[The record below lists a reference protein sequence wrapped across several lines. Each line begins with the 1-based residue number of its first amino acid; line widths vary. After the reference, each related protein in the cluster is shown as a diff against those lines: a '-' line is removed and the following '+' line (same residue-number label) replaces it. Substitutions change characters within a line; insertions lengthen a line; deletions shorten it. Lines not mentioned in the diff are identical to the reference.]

1 MPLHFQSSPDPVRSF
16 VRRDF
21 VDTPSGSWN
30 VREWGEGVPL
40 LLLHPTPYSSRY
52 YLDLAPRFTGFRVIV
67 PDLPGCGE
75 SAPLRK
81 DASIDSVAAEVNAF
95 MRAAGVPKAHVL
107 AIHGGNKIG
116 AALAGNHP
124 DCVNRFVFVGM
135 THSIIL
141 DRTLRNAEVLAAA
154 ARTREPKAGTPGLA
168 DQWRDLFDSIGKVW
182 SKGDVAAQAG
192 DRESLRRIADEAID
206 RVQSREAFDAL
217 YQANFG
223 FDLEAALRRTKAKS
237 LIVELRVEHEARL
250 VAQAPLIVAAMADAR
265 SVTLPFSDRQL
276 VHEEADRFAELV
288 SQFLVE

>member
-1 MPLHFQSSPDPVRSF
+1 MRRNF
-16 VRRDF
+16 VE
-21 VDTPSGSWN
+21 TPSGSWH
-30 VREWGEGVPL
+30 VREWGDGAPL

-52 YLDLAPRFTGFRVIV
+52 YLDLAPRFAGFRVIV

-81 DASIDSVAAEVNAF
+81 DASIDSVAADVRAF
-95 MRAAGVPKAHVL
+95 MHATEVRKAHVL

-124 DCVNRFVFVGM
+124 DCVDRFVFVGM

-154 ARTREPKAGTPGLA
+154 ARTREPKAGTPGLVEE
-168 DQWRDLFDSIGKVW
+168 WRDLFGSIGKVW
-182 SKGDVAAQAG
+182 SKGDAAAQAG
-192 DRESLRRIADEAID
+192 DREGLRRIADEAID
-206 RVQSREAFDAL
+206 RIQSREAFDAL
-217 YQANFG
+217 YQANFA
-223 FDLEAALRRTKAKS
+223 FDLESALRRANAKS

-250 VAQAPLIVAAMADAR
+250 AAQAPLIVAAMAEAR
-265 SVTLPFSDRQL
+265 SVTLPLSDRQL
-276 VHEEADRFAELV
+276 VHDEAGRFAELV